1 MYGNKIF
8 QRVKD
13 ISEEEEE
20 KEKKMQILTEL
31 DIKMIKMLN

>member
-1 MYGNKIF
+1 MEIKF
-8 QRVKD
+8 SKELKTFLKKKRK
-13 ISEEEEE
+13 